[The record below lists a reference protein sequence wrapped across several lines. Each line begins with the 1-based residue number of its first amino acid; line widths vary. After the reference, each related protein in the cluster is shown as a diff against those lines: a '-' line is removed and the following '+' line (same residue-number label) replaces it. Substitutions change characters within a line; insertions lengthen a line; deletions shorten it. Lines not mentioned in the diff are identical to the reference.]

1 MVESPITNALED
13 YIETI
18 YLLVRDNKL
27 ARVKDIAK
35 ARGVKMGSVTPA
47 MKRLA
52 EMDYISY
59 EQREYI
65 DLTPKGE
72 QLARSI
78 VARHDLLRRFFKEVL
93 HMSDDAAE
101 ADACSMEHHLSDEGM
116 DKLTRFFEFIGNC
129 PDGNPSFIDRFH
141 QCRAVQPDL
150 NGYDSKCND
159 HICREHGSGHCKR
172 HERRRATKSLADL
185 QVGETGKIAQV
196 KAKGAIRQRLLDMG
210 MLPNTEITLERL
222 APSGDPVWVKMQGFQ
237 LSLRKNE
244 AEAILVQG

>member
-1 MVESPITNALED
+1 MSESSITNALED

-35 ARGVKMGSVTPA
+35 ARDVKMGSVTPA

-52 EMDYISY
+52 EMGYISY

-78 VARHDLLRRFFKEVL
+78 LARHDLLRRFFTEVL
-93 HMSDDAAE
+93 HMSDEAAE
-101 ADACSMEHHLSDEGM
+101 SDACSMEHHLSDEGM

-129 PDGNPSFIDRFH
+129 PDGNPSFIERFH
-141 QCRAVQPDL
+141 QCSAVQPEL
-150 NGYDSKCND
+150 NGCKQNFCE
-159 HICREHGSGHCKR
+159 EHNHRHCKR
-172 HERRRATKSLADL
+172 HENRRPTKSLADL
-185 QVGETGKIAQV
+185 QVGETGLIAQV

-222 APSGDPVWVKMQGFQ
+222 APTGDPVWVKMQGFQ
-237 LSLRKNE
+237 LSLRRNE